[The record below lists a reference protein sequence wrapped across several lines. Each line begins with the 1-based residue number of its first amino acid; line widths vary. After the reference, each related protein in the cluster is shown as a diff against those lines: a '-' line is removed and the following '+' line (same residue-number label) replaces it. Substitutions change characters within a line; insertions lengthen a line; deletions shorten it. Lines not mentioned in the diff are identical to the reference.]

1 MYSIDYIIVYRN
13 RNNIHHYIDNLF
25 GTKIGGATAI
35 LQSKLLFE
43 TLLYWFDN
51 LNDTYKSTNIATK
64 RTLII
69 GRKCDINLQML
80 KEWGKSVKKD
90 LSERCVSN
98 ISSLGDVVQVIN
110 DI

>member
-43 TLLYWFDN
+43 SLLYWFDKF
-51 LNDTYKSTNIATK
+51 NDTYKSTNMVTE
-64 RTLII
+64 RTLRI
-69 GRKCDINLQML
+69 GRKRDINIQML
-80 KEWGKSVKKD
+80 TEWRKAVRKD
-90 LSERCVSN
+90 LSER
-98 ISSLGDVVQVIN
+98 
-110 DI
+110 